1 MPAHRLD
8 PLLRPRSIAVVGASA
23 RPGSPGNEVL
33 RNLRRGGYAG
43 PLYAV
48 NPGRDSIGE
57 IPCYPSLADLPE
69 VPQHVV
75 FAVSDARLEAC
86 FDEAVAL
93 GCAGGHSLSALVRRG
108 NPAVQWQSAS
118 GKKPQAAGLL
128 LHGGNCMG
136 FYDFAGGL
144 WMSGFD
150 TRAHGRLGGVVLL
163 SQSGAGMSGILDCEE
178 RLDFLFAASTGQE
191 LCLAVE
197 DYLEYVLELPA
208 TRVVG
213 LFLETSR
220 QPARFIA
227 ALEQARRA
235 AYSNRGTEGRPD

>member
-33 RNLRRGGYAG
+33 CNLRKGGYTG

-48 NPGRDSIGE
+48 NPGRDSIGG
-57 IPCYPSLADLPE
+57 IPCYPALAQLPE

-93 GCAGGHSLSALVRRG
+93 GVQAATIFSAIAGEGEPGAAMAQRIAQKAR
-108 NPAVQWQSAS
+108 
-118 GKKPQAAGLL
+118 AAGLL

-144 WMSGFD
+144 WVSGFD
-150 TRAHGRLGGVVLL
+150 TREHRRAGGVVLL

-191 LCLAVE
+191 L
-197 DYLEYVLELPA
+197 
-208 TRVVG
+208 
-213 LFLETSR
+213 
-220 QPARFIA
+220 
-227 ALEQARRA
+227 
-235 AYSNRGTEGRPD
+235 